1 MTTADGHD
9 VFLWISCT
17 NLAAVL
23 EFRRE
28 TPEPQGR
35 ELVAQVHVQR
45 TIAAPPQQVFDWL
58 LEPANLTV
66 SPVFRKA
73 GWAKDSSGPG
83 VGAVREVIGIGY
95 WGARTDHGLRRT
107 PELLLYRRPLFPA
120 LATQWRHA
128 HMHSVGRRHA
138 CRLGKRLHASGS
150 LGRQGDRGSHLA
162 ADPLAYVPRDPR
174 WLRQGVGEL
183 VGAARQ
189 RTL

>member
-1 MTTADGHD
+1 M
-9 VFLWISCT
+9 
-17 NLAAVL
+17 
-23 EFRRE
+23 
-28 TPEPQGR
+28 
-35 ELVAQVHVQR
+35 AQVHVQR

-58 LEPANLTV
+58 LDPANLTV

-95 WGARTDHGLRRT
+95 WAHEQITAYDAPRSCSYIAVR
-107 PELLLYRRPLFPA
+107 FPT

-138 CRLGKRLHASGS
+138 CRLGKRLHASDS

-174 WLRQGVGEL
+174 WLRQGIGEL
-183 VGAARQ
+183 VAPNCRRTLQLAPHLVRVTPSASCASAAAR
-189 RTL
+189 RV